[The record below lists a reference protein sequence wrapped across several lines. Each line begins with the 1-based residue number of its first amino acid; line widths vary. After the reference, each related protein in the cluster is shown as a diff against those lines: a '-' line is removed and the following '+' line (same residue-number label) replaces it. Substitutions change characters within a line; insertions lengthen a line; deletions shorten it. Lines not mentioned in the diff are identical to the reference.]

1 MMSDITGQIIQAA
14 FEIGR
19 ALRTKVM
26 KCADHIHMA
35 QLHTLA
41 FIREK
46 RGITMKELAC
56 MLNVTSPSA
65 TVFVDRLE
73 KMGFVRRRHDLRDR
87 KIIRLSVTP
96 AGKRIL
102 HEKMAEKKKLV
113 SAILSSLSIE
123 DQHTLLKLI
132 RKMIKSCSDQ

>member
-26 KCADHIHMA
+26 KRADLIQMA
-35 QLHTLA
+35 QLHALA
-41 FIREK
+41 FIRAK
-46 RGITMKELAC
+46 KGITMKELAC
-56 MLNVTSPSA
+56 MLNITSPSA

-73 KMGFVRRRHDLRDR
+73 KMGLVMRRHDRRDR

-96 AGKRIL
+96 SGKRIL
-102 HEKMAEKKKLV
+102 REKMAEKKELV
-113 SAILSSLSIE
+113 AAILSALSYD
-123 DQHTLLKLI
+123 DQRTLLTLLK
-132 RKMIKSCSDQ
+132 KMIKSCSVH

>member
-1 MMSDITGQIIQAA
+1 MMSDITGQIIQAT
-14 FEIGR
+14 FEVGR

-41 FIREK
+41 FIRTK
-46 RGITMKELAC
+46 KGITMKELAC

-73 KMGFVRRRHDLRDR
+73 KMGLVKRRHDRRDR
-87 KIIRLSVTP
+87 KIIRLGVTP

-102 HEKMAEKKKLV
+102 REKMAEKKELV

-123 DQHTLLKLI
+123 DRHTLLRLLK
-132 RKMIKSCSDQ
+132 KMIKSCSGQ

>member
-26 KCADHIHMA
+26 KRADLIQMA
-35 QLHTLA
+35 QLHALA
-41 FIREK
+41 FIRTK
-46 RGITMKELAC
+46 KGITMKELAC

-73 KMGFVRRRHDLRDR
+73 KMGFVRRRHDRRDR

-96 AGKRIL
+96 EGKRIL
-102 HEKMAEKKKLV
+102 REKMAEKKELV
-113 SAILSSLSIE
+113 SAILSSLSIG
-123 DQHTLLKLI
+123 DQRTLLRLL
-132 RKMIKSCSDQ
+132 RKMIKSCSGQ